1 MQQKRFFAD
10 NRGAIKAVYASDY
23 IKTSR
28 EAEMMDRRLLE
39 AVGGWKGYR
48 IERVE
53 WPDDQNRTISVHLK
67 ATAKVMR
74 CEQCGGRCSQVHET
88 TVRRVRDLPLFEYR
102 VVLHVPRRRVW
113 CPACGGPRLEKLD
126 WLGRYQRVTNRF
138 AEAVE
143 RLLQSTNVQAVA
155 SFFDLGWHTVKAID
169 KTRLQARLT
178 EPDWSTIRY
187 LAMDEFALHKGH
199 RYATVVVEPISRQ
212 VLWVGK
218 GRSRETAR
226 AFFEHLPP
234 GVAQRIEAVAID
246 MTTAY
251 ELEIKAHCPQ
261 AEVVYD
267 LFHVVAKYGRE
278 VIDRVRVD
286 QANRLRHDRPAR
298 KVLKSSRWLLLR
310 NQANLQVEQAVHLK
324 ELLAAN
330 EPLLCVYLMRDELK
344 SLWFYQRPSWAQKA
358 WEQWFEQAQQSGIG
372 ALQTFAQRLQGY
384 WHGILA
390 RCRHRLNTSVVEGI
404 NNTIKVIKRRA
415 YGYRDEE
422 YFFLKIRAAF
432 PGIPR

>member
-1 MQQKRFFAD
+1 MLDR
-10 NRGAIKAVYASDY
+10 
-23 IKTSR
+23 KT
-28 EAEMMDRRLLE
+28 LE

-48 IERVE
+48 VERVE
-53 WPDDQNRTISVHLK
+53 WPDSAHRTLSVHLK
-67 ATAKVMR
+67 PAAKVMR
-74 CEQCGGRCSQVHET
+74 CAQCGGRCEQIHET
-88 TVRRVRDLPLFEYR
+88 TVRRVRDLPLFEFR

-113 CPACGGPRLEKLD
+113 CTRCGGPRIEQLD

-138 AEAVE
+138 AEACE
-143 RLLQSTNVQAVA
+143 RLLQSATVHAVA
-155 SFFDLGWHTVKAID
+155 AFYELGWHTVKAID
-169 KTRLQARLT
+169 KRRLQARLVD
-178 EPDWSTIRY
+178 PDWSSIRY

-199 RYATVVVEPISRQ
+199 RYATVVVDPLTRQ
-212 VLWVGK
+212 VLWIGQ
-218 GRSRETAR
+218 GRSRETAN
-226 AFFEHLPP
+226 AFFAQLPP
-234 GVAQRIEAVAID
+234 GVAERIEAVAID

-261 AEVVYD
+261 AEIVYD

-286 QANRLRHDRPAR
+286 QANQLRHDRPAR
-298 KVLKSSRWLLLR
+298 RLLKSSRWLLLR
-310 NQANLQVEQAVHLK
+310 NRQNLKGGQAVHLD

-330 EPLLCVYLMRDELK
+330 QPLLCVYVLRDELK
-344 SLWFYQRPSWAQKA
+344 RLWFYRHPAWAQRA
-358 WEQWFEQAQQSGIG
+358 WEQWFAQAQQSGIA
-372 ALQTFAQRLQGY
+372 ALQTFARRLEGY

-390 RCRHRLNTSVVEGI
+390 RCRHPLNTSIVEGI

-432 PGIPR
+432 PGIQR

>member
-1 MQQKRFFAD
+1 ML
-10 NRGAIKAVYASDY
+10 NR
-23 IKTSR
+23 KT
-28 EAEMMDRRLLE
+28 LE

-48 IERVE
+48 VE
-53 WPDDQNRTISVHLK
+53 KVDWPDAQGRTLSIHLK
-67 ATAKVMR
+67 PSAKVMR
-74 CEQCGGRCSQVHET
+74 CEKCGTKCDQVHDT
-88 TVRRVRDLPLFEYR
+88 TVRRVRDLPMFQFR

-113 CPACGGPRLEKLD
+113 CHHCNGPHLEKLD

-143 RLLQSTNVQAVA
+143 QLLRAASVQAVA
-155 SFFDLGWHTVKAID
+155 AFFDLGWHTVKAID
-169 KTRLQARLT
+169 KNALQARVAA
-178 EPDWSTIRY
+178 PDWSRIRY

-199 RYATVVVEPISRQ
+199 RYATVVVEPITRQ
-212 VLWVGK
+212 VLWVGQ

-226 AFFEHLPP
+226 AFFEQLPP
-234 GVAQRIEAVAID
+234 GVAEQIEAVAID

-261 AEVVYD
+261 AAVVFD

-286 QANRLRHDRPAR
+286 QANQLRNDRPAR

-310 NQANLQVEQAVHLK
+310 NRSNLEDGQSVRLN
-324 ELLAAN
+324 ELLNAN
-330 EPLLCVYLMRDELK
+330 QPLMCVYVLRDELK
-344 SLWFYQRPSWAQKA
+344 RLWFYRREAWAQRA
-358 WEQWFEQAQQSGIG
+358 WEQWCQQAQDSGIA
-372 ALQTFAQRLQGY
+372 ALQTFARRLQGY

-390 RCRHRLNTSVVEGI
+390 HCRHPLNTSVVEGI

-415 YGYRDEE
+415 YGYRDDE